1 MTYSCT
7 LDDFPGVFP
16 GSLRHAQEGVIP
28 ATLQKCCKLQKLP
41 CCLLPQEELDIRPK
55 VSSLL
60 GKLVNY
66 TNLTQG
72 VKEHEEA
79 ENTDGSKK
87 KVSKVSRCSL
97 LGQHWWVGSFP
108 VGFLGSWPPFCFFL
122 TCLRRCCKEMT
133 QNLQGPSCHQGTG
146 AGCG

>member
-1 MTYSCT
+1 MHTCCHFLAELPLFQKINPLISAIKYS
-7 LDDFPGVFP
+7 LIP
-16 GSLRHAQEGVIP
+16 LLLLMEGLTP
-28 ATLQKCCKLQKLP
+28 AALPQCCDSQKLTG
-41 CCLLPQEELDIRPK
+41 CLLPQEELDIRPK

-87 KVSKVSRCSL
+87 KVSKVSKDSFHGQLINSVIPCVVLENWTPFRFIFCSL
-97 LGQHWWVGSFP
+97 KVS
-108 VGFLGSWPPFCFFL
+108 
-122 TCLRRCCKEMT
+122 
-133 QNLQGPSCHQGTG
+133 
-146 AGCG
+146 